1 MFVLYFSNGIQQR
14 VHLFWF
20 QVWTVLKNIVNIF
33 NFKGGYKLTI
43 FSDNPVDLT
52 RLDENQNAVMIGRW
66 DADISDGGC
75 HLHFDPYEK
84 ELNNKTWTNNPKFH
98 L

>member
-1 MFVLYFSNGIQQR
+1 LIPSLDSLEKYC
-14 VHLFWF
+14 
-20 QVWTVLKNIVNIF
+20 
-33 NFKGGYKLTI
+33 GYKLTI